1 MARKKAVKEEV
12 AQEEV
17 AQEETQEQAAPE
29 GAVESISLND
39 LQLLLNVVDLAT
51 ERGGFR
57 GPELSQVGALRDK
70 LSTFLAVVAEQ
81 QAAAA
86 EAEKEKEGE

>member
-1 MARKKAVKEEV
+1 MARKKAVKEEEV

-17 AQEETQEQAAPE
+17 AQEQAAPE
-29 GAVESISLND
+29 SAPESISLSD
-39 LQLLLNVVDLAT
+39 LQLLLQVVDLAT

-70 LSTFLAVVAEQ
+70 LGSFLEVVAQQ

-86 EAEKEKEGE
+86 AAKEETEGE

>member
-1 MARKKAVKEEV
+1 MS
-12 AQEEV
+12 
-17 AQEETQEQAAPE
+17 EQAAETQAPPE
-29 GAVESISLND
+29 GAIESISLND
-39 LQLLLNVVDLAT
+39 LQLLLQVVDLAT

-70 LSTFLAVVAEQ
+70 LSTFLEVVAKQ

-86 EAEKEKEGE
+86 EKADGEPEGE